1 MEFDREY
8 NDYIEPIK
16 RNSYYFDD
24 LEAIRRRANELV
36 GVNDPEPGAL
46 SWIITTIFY
55 VVLASV
61 LKIRQEIIRAWWFGI
76 VALIVFVLIFLMT
89 LYLVDRFITEPKRKK
104 AERIFNLGKESIVKK
119 RIKEH
124 CDRELNDLR
133 NQFENSTN
141 EHVGLLYDHIWS
153 DHSGNEISADDVT
166 FNIKQYHNLRDDYH
180 RISHDIRRYIS
191 QQKEILQKYKYFE
204 ERLLVDIYCDP
215 DIAKKFEYR

>member
-1 MEFDREY
+1 MEFEREY
-8 NDYIEPIK
+8 NDYVEPIK
-16 RNSYYFDD
+16 NNSYYFDD
-24 LEAIRRRANELV
+24 LDAIRRRSDELA
-36 GVNDPEPGAL
+36 GIKNSDN
-46 SWIITTIFY
+46 Y
-55 VVLASV
+55 VVGWLASILAAIV
-61 LKIRQEIIRAWWFGI
+61 LKSILKAWWLEIIGVIACI
-76 VALIVFVLIFLMT
+76 VIFILGSC
-89 LYLVDRFITEPKRKK
+89 LADNFITEPKRKR
-104 AERIFNLGKESIVKK
+104 AERIFNLRKESILKK
-119 RIKEH
+119 RIRED

-153 DHSGNEISADDVT
+153 DHSGNDISADDVT

-180 RISHDIRRYIS
+180 RISHDIRHYIS